1 MYTNVQKQRVKTPK
15 QIKFGTSL
23 YNVYVTYELSERKWK
38 HNQLCCRDVF
48 YEGYTTD
55 KHMKLAEQ
63 NLFKSK
69 GLGGRTG
76 TVASVVYFRP
86 WGPWF
91 ETWPGSR
98 SLRPCASHIYP
109 LFSTG

>member
-1 MYTNVQKQRVKTPK
+1 
-15 QIKFGTSL
+15 
-23 YNVYVTYELSERKWK
+23 
-38 HNQLCCRDVF
+38 
-48 YEGYTTD
+48 
-55 KHMKLAEQ
+55 MKLAEQ

-76 TVASVVYFRP
+76 TVASVVYYRP

-109 LFSTG
+109 LFSTGYYKPVRLTWTDSDAARDYSVP